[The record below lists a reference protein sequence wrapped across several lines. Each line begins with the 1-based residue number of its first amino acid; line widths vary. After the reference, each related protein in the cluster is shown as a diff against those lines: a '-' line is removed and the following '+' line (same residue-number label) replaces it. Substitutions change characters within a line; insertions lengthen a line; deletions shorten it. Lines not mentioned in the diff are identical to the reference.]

1 MLRAGDTLGRYRI
14 LARMRAGGMATLYLG
29 ARDGAAG
36 FVRPVAIKVIH
47 SHLAGDPKLQRMF
60 VDEARLA
67 SRVDHPNVV
76 RTDEFGEEN
85 GRYYLVLE
93 YVDGCSLAE
102 LVRELGKR
110 QRRLGLELA
119 VKIALDV
126 ASGLHAAHEATG
138 DDGRSLDIVHR
149 DVSPQNILVAFKGHV
164 KLIDFGLA
172 KTRERIEATQQGIV
186 GKIAYMPP
194 EQAHSRPLDRRA
206 DVYALGVVLWEM
218 LTTRRLF
225 EATSDFVLLDKVR
238 NPKIDPPSKYAPSI
252 TPELDR
258 VVMKALAANADDR
271 YSTAEAFRVDLAR
284 AVPAALERS
293 SSELEALV
301 VYAMA
306 EQIKASRAKLAGLG
320 ASAPSEPDL
329 PEPPAQ
335 TIESLTCSLDEPTIL
350 YAAAPAPERPRGQ
363 PAWLFV
369 AAGMCGALLI
379 GMASL
384 LAKTSDPAPPAVFPP
399 PPIVVTASASST
411 GIAETAPVESAEPI
425 ASAEP
430 PRPRPKRP
438 LQTRSTP
445 ARATPSSRVIMIDGI
460 PMAEKP

>member
-14 LARMRAGGMATLYLG
+14 LARMRSGGMATLYLG

-36 FVRPVAIKVIH
+36 FARPVAIKIIH
-47 SHLAGDPKLQRMF
+47 PHLARDAKLQRMF
-60 VDEARLA
+60 IDEARLA
-67 SRVDHPNVV
+67 AKVDHPNVV

-85 GRYYLVLE
+85 GSYYLVLE

-138 DDGRSLDIVHR
+138 DDGKALDIVHR
-149 DVSPQNILVAFKGHV
+149 DVSPQNILLAFKGHV

-172 KTRERIEATQQGIV
+172 KTRARIEATQQGIV

-194 EQAHSRPLDRRA
+194 EQAHSQPLDRRA
-206 DVYALGVVLWEM
+206 DIYALGVVLWEM

-225 EATSDFVLLDKVR
+225 EANSQFALLAKVR
-238 NPKIDPPSKYAPSI
+238 APQVEPPSKYAPNI
-252 TPELDR
+252 PKELDR
-258 VVMKALAANADDR
+258 VVMKALAPEANDR
-271 YSTAEAFRVDLAR
+271 YLTAEAFRVDLAR

-293 SSELEALV
+293 ASELEALI

-306 EQIKASRAKLAGLG
+306 EHIKAARARLAGLG
-320 ASAPSEPDL
+320 ASVPSEP
-329 PEPPAQ
+329 EIAPPAEA
-335 TIESLTCSLDEPTIL
+335 TVESLTESLDVPTVL
-350 YAAAPAPERPRGQ
+350 YATGAERRGAPAV
-363 PAWLFV
+363 LFV
-369 AAGMCGALLI
+369 VAGMCGALLL
-379 GMASL
+379 GMAFL
-384 LAKTSDPAPPAVFPP
+384 LFQSSEPPRAAVFPP
-399 PPIVVTASASST
+399 PPVLVTATGSEPEAALPRASVSAP
-411 GIAETAPVESAEPI
+411 EPEPAP
-425 ASAEP
+425 
-430 PRPRPKRP
+430 RLRPKRP

-445 ARATPSSRVIMIDGI
+445 ARTAPSSRVIMIDGI
-460 PMAEKP
+460 PVAEKP